1 MRLSAP
7 EPTARWSRLLPMLAI
22 IFAGLVAYHNSF
34 EGVLLLDDIATI
46 ERNPSIRTLSPA
58 KMLAPPPGVGT
69 AGRPFA
75 NATFAINFALGG
87 TSVRGYH
94 GVNLFIHI
102 ATALLIPRVRHES

>member
-46 ERNPSIRTLSPA
+46 
-58 KMLAPPPGVGT
+58 
-69 AGRPFA
+69 
-75 NATFAINFALGG
+75 
-87 TSVRGYH
+87 
-94 GVNLFIHI
+94 
-102 ATALLIPRVRHES
+102 